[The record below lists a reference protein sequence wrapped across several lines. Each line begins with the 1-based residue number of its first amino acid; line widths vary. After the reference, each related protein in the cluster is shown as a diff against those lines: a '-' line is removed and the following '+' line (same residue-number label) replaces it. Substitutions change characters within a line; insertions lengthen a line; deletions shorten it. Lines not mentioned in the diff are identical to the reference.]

1 MKTDWQTKKL
11 SEVCDFYNGL
21 WKGKNPPYIKVG
33 VIRNTNFTREGNL
46 DDSDIAYLEV
56 EKKQFENRKLIY
68 GDIILEKSGGGPK
81 QPVGR
86 VVIFNKKDGDFSF
99 SNFTSAIR
107 IKNSRELYFNF
118 LHRFLFF
125 SYISGITE
133 KMQSHSTG
141 IRNLDSK
148 LYKSI
153 EISLPPLPEQH
164 RIVKIL
170 DEVFE
175 GIEKAKKNAEK
186 NLKNSKEIFKSYSQN
201 IFENSGKNWEDK
213 KLGEILEIE
222 RGGSPRPIQKYL
234 TSEADGI
241 NWIKIGDTKN
251 VDKYIFKTNQKIKP
265 EGLKKSRI
273 VNIGDFI
280 LSNSMSFGRPY
291 IMKISGA
298 IHDGWLVL
306 REKNKN
312 IIDKDYLYNI
322 LGSPYV
328 FNQFDK
334 LAAGSTVRNLNISLV
349 SIVRI
354 PLPQIT
360 EQKSIVAKLDA
371 LSAET
376 KKLEAIYQQKL
387 ADLEELKKS
396 VLKKAFAGEV

>member
-1 MKTDWQTKKL
+1 
-11 SEVCDFYNGL
+11 
-21 WKGKNPPYIKVG
+21 
-33 VIRNTNFTREGNL
+33 
-46 DDSDIAYLEV
+46 
-56 EKKQFENRKLIY
+56 
-68 GDIILEKSGGGPK
+68 

>member
-1 MKTDWQTKKL
+1 
-11 SEVCDFYNGL
+11 
-21 WKGKNPPYIKVG
+21 
-33 VIRNTNFTREGNL
+33 
-46 DDSDIAYLEV
+46 
-56 EKKQFENRKLIY
+56 
-68 GDIILEKSGGGPK
+68 
-81 QPVGR
+81 
-86 VVIFNKKDGDFSF
+86 
-99 SNFTSAIR
+99 
-107 IKNSRELYFNF
+107 
-118 LHRFLFF
+118 
-125 SYISGITE
+125 
-133 KMQSHSTG
+133 
-141 IRNLDSK
+141 
-148 LYKSI
+148 
-153 EISLPPLPEQH
+153 
-164 RIVKIL
+164 
-170 DEVFE
+170 
-175 GIEKAKKNAEK
+175 
-186 NLKNSKEIFKSYSQN
+186 
-201 IFENSGKNWEDK
+201 
-213 KLGEILEIE
+213 
-222 RGGSPRPIQKYL
+222 
-234 TSEADGI
+234 
-241 NWIKIGDTKN
+241 
-251 VDKYIFKTNQKIKP
+251 
-265 EGLKKSRI
+265 
-273 VNIGDFI
+273 
-280 LSNSMSFGRPY
+280 MSFGRPY